1 MSFIGIISKETH
13 CVVIGTLSSTLRTT
27 KERGETEK
35 TDKKWKL
42 LQWNPTL
49 CKLIKIQI
57 LLIKSSFKNYKRHRE
72 DSKNWILN
80 PLFSVV
86 YFGTDR

>member
-1 MSFIGIISKETH
+1 MPFIGIISKETH
-13 CVVIGTLSSTLRTT
+13 CVVIGTLSSTLRTR

-35 TDKKWKL
+35 RDKKWKL

-57 LLIKSSFKNYKRHRE
+57 LLIK
-72 DSKNWILN
+72 
-80 PLFSVV
+80 VV
-86 YFGTDR
+86 LKFIRGTGKTQKSEF